1 MLSFQEFQE
10 QVLLVFSPSERECRF
25 WKSYS
30 SFSADINYQ
39 GVEWIS
45 FQVKY
50 IIDEKDCNCG
60 QWFIQKT
67 YTQDCK
73 TFSDS
78 LTQGIKAIDKQTT
91 KRINGELQVFHKIQ
105 EGRKKAVFQE
115 FFKLFRG
122 TKKNRK

>member
-10 QVLLVFSPSERECRF
+10 QVLLVFSPSEREYRF

-30 SFSADINYQ
+30 SFSADINYY

-45 FQVKY
+45 FQVRY
-50 IIDEKDCNCG
+50 IIDEKNCNCG

-67 YTQDCK
+67 YTQECK

-78 LTQGIKAIDKQTT
+78 LTQGIETIDKQTT
-91 KRINGELQVFHKIQ
+91 KFINGELQVFFKIQ
-105 EGRKKAVFQE
+105 KGWRNVK
-115 FFKLFRG
+115 FKELFESLMI
-122 TKKNRK
+122 N

>member
-10 QVLLVFSPSERECRF
+10 QVLNVFSPSEREYRF

-30 SFSADINYQ
+30 SFSASIDYY

-45 FQVKY
+45 FQVRY

-60 QWFIQKT
+60 QWFIEKT
-67 YTQDCK
+67 YTQECK

-78 LTQGIKAIDKQTT
+78 LTQGIETIDKQTT
-91 KRINGELQVFHKIQ
+91 KFINGELQVFFKIQ
-105 EGRKKAVFQE
+105 KGWRNVK
-115 FFKLFRG
+115 FKELFESLMI
-122 TKKNRK
+122 N

>member
-10 QVLLVFSPSERECRF
+10 QVLSVFSPSEREYRF

-30 SFSADINYQ
+30 SFSANIDYH

-45 FQVKY
+45 FQVRY

-78 LTQGIKAIDKQTT
+78 LTQGIKTIDKQS
-91 KRINGELQVFHKIQ
+91 KKCINDELQVFHKIQ
-105 EGRKKAVFQE
+105 EGQKKAVF
-115 FFKLFRG
+115 
-122 TKKNRK
+122 

>member
-10 QVLLVFSPSERECRF
+10 QVLSVFSPSEREYRF

-30 SFSADINYQ
+30 SFFANIDYH

-45 FQVKY
+45 FQVRY
-50 IIDEKDCNCG
+50 IIDEKHCNCG
-60 QWFIQKT
+60 QWFIKKT

-78 LTQGIKAIDKQTT
+78 LTQGIETIDKQTT

-105 EGRKKAVFQE
+105 EGQKKAVF
-115 FFKLFRG
+115 
-122 TKKNRK
+122 